1 MLQMGG
7 TVKDVALS
15 AFISGLAVTIGSI
28 FWGKIIDTMHL
39 RRTVIV
45 ISSASMA
52 VLASLINL
60 VSTIESLILISV
72 ILGFLTSGTGSV
84 LNLLVME
91 KSRRE
96 EWIRTI
102 NWTSMFS
109 CTGIVIAMMMGF
121 LWLQEH
127 NVKSYATLCAAI
139 SLASLVLAI
148 TFIKDRFPEN
158 SNAASLSR
166 HRITPMAKQS
176 KYVKLSFFASAN
188 TIQSLYKITIDKK
201 LFFFVAVFLY
211 FFSGNLFFTPYTP
224 FLKDNG
230 ISDSEVFLAYS
241 VLYLSQTIILPFS
254 HRMIASSEEK
264 IGRLSYL
271 PRMLGIVL
279 VLATALLLS
288 GSPSSVMVVTLI
300 AFVLVDAAFSMW
312 NTTIASSLM
321 KMVQNGKSG
330 TLMGVNSSITS
341 AGLLV
346 GSIVSGQVTA
356 SSGYSTTFLL
366 AFVTLAASFVMLSCS
381 SRQKSIFTVYTGRM

>member
-52 VLASLINL
+52 VLAALINL

-96 EWIRTI
+96 EWIKTI

-109 CTGIVIAMMMGF
+109 CTGIVMAMMMGF

-139 SLASLVLAI
+139 SLSSLVLAI

-158 SNAASLSR
+158 RNAASSSR
-166 HRITPMAKQS
+166 HRITLMAKQS
-176 KYVKLSFFASAN
+176 KYAKLSFFASAN
-188 TIQSLYKITIDKK
+188 TIQLLYKITIDKK
-201 LFFFVAVFLY
+201 LFFFVAVLLY

-241 VLYLSQTIILPFS
+241 VLYLSQTIILPLS

-330 TLMGVNSSITS
+330 TLMGINSSITS
-341 AGLLV
+341 AGLLA
-346 GSIVSGQVTA
+346 GSLVSGQVTA
-356 SSGYSTTFLL
+356 YSGYSTTFIL
-366 AFVTLAASFVMLSCS
+366 AMVTLAASFVMLSCS
-381 SRQKSIFTVYTGRM
+381 SRRKSTFTTYTERM